1 MYSLTQQKAILFVKE
16 GTKSKN
22 SKSKTV
28 PVSYFDGAKDWNL
41 QIDLNKNVKIPKDI
55 LETNLR
61 PDLVV
66 TSEKKKMLGM
76 MELTVPYEDRIE
88 VSKEMRGKYQK
99 FVDVGESKGWKVTLW
114 TVEVGCRGFPGNS
127 LNNYLR
133 DIGFSG
139 SERTKQLKRIGEI
152 TQSASNSIWKWSHFK
167 KWGAQ
172 ENL

>member
-1 MYSLTQQKAILFVKE
+1 MESPNR
-16 GTKSKN
+16 SKH
-22 SKSKTV
+22 
-28 PVSYFDGAKDWNL
+28 
-41 QIDLNKNVKIPKDI
+41 VKIPKEI

-88 VSKEMRGKYQK
+88 ISKEMKKAKYQEI
-99 FVDVGESKGWKVTLW
+99 VDVGESKGWKVRLW

-152 TQSASNSIWKWSHFK
+152 AQSASNAIWKSSHFK

-172 ENL
+172 ESL